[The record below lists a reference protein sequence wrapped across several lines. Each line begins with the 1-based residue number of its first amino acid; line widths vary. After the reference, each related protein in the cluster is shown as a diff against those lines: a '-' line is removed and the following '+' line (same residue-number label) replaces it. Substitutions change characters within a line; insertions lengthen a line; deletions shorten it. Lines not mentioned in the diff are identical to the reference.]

1 MQPSECTRSMND
13 FPIYLESTLFPE
25 VFIVA
30 NKHFSPPAD
39 GAPLDVKVDSRI
51 AIQPVPKS
59 NSRFVVELRIKLDAD
74 MTTDTPYF
82 FNIVCMVLLSV
93 DETVPAVQRRALA
106 MQAGHTIAYPAI
118 REMVANVTAR
128 QPWGQFSIGFGFLS
142 PDALERPPEDA
153 PWPEAPKPARKRR
166 KKAE

>member
-1 MQPSECTRSMND
+1 MSEI
-13 FPIYLESTLFPE
+13 PVYLENTAFPE

-30 NKHFSPPAD
+30 NKDFSPAVD

-51 AIQPVPKS
+51 AIQPVPQTD
-59 NSRFVVELRIKLDAD
+59 NRFVVELRTKLDD
-74 MTTDTPYF
+74 SMTTDTPYF
-82 FNIVCMVLLSV
+82 FNIVCLVLLSI
-93 DETVPAVQRRALA
+93 DETVPAEKRRALA

-118 REMVANVTAR
+118 REMVANITAR

-142 PDALERPPEDA
+142 PDALEEAPADA
-153 PWPEAPKPARKRR
+153 PPPAPKPARKRR